1 MNCVFIIESD
11 PCIPNPCHKG
21 TCLMEEDDFSC
32 VCDGT
37 GYGGPTCNQAIINL
51 EPILDISDPTSIPV
65 TLSTTADLQTVVRFR
80 VKLSGPSHVIQMNV
94 YLRNNTSSFTLPG
107 VTGILTVSVI
117 DESKNIL
124 YMPKQRTVFVSGNA
138 RNQNS
143 SFFTKFNLQRGQ
155 LMPSCCTPDD
165 TLSITCPGTAQN
177 IVLKSACEWEKPS
190 KNVHRSVG
198 VVFAEGNKLSLPTSI
213 AGLRYRLKRHDD
225 IIVSTRSCTPCYAV
239 EPFHKQENP
248 ECYCYNFTILDT
260 QDFLKSR
267 ALAFTYLKEIQ
278 RLLPSWLHIA
288 VNLTFSQSRHMSKF
302 NSFAP
307 ITRSQ
312 DVVSSVEGCQ
322 KLNNLMNSI
331 YSVLR
336 HDKTISATIDGI
348 QYDYRENSDTGNTD
362 DPMCFAVSL
371 CQGEDSPVHMQISQ
385 PVHSILVSE
394 YLQQFTSRQWSIN
407 LNTVSVFK
415 SGTTTTIQQ
424 KFWNGV
430 RMITPP
436 DIEADVSINGE
447 IGADFKDEHL
457 ILKLDFTGKST
468 FDYKVSNLP
477 ISINYLHDSMAIFS
491 HSLNMN

>member
-1 MNCVFIIESD
+1 M
-11 PCIPNPCHKG
+11 PNPCFHNG
-21 TCLMEEDDFSC
+21 TCLKEENDFSC

-37 GYGGPTCNQAIINL
+37 GYGGHTCNLAIINL
-51 EPILDISDPTSIPV
+51 ELILDISDLNSISV
-65 TLSTTADLQTVVRFR
+65 TVSTTADLQIPVRFR
-80 VKLSGPSHVIQMNV
+80 VKLSGPNMHKEIKIVVLKQNNKKENLI
-94 YLRNNTSSFTLPG
+94 LRG
-107 VTGILTVSVI
+107 VNGILTIII
-117 DESKNIL
+117 DEEFDDIL
-124 YMPKQRTVFVSGNA
+124 FRPKQRTIFVRGNA
-138 RNQNS
+138 GSQNS

-155 LMPSCCTPDD
+155 LKPSCCTPDD
-165 TLSITCPGTAQN
+165 TLSIPCPNTIQK
-177 IVLKSACEWEKPS
+177 IVLKSACEWDETNKE
-190 KNVHRSVG
+190 VHRSVG

-213 AGLRYRLKRHDD
+213 AGFRYRVEMKKND
-225 IIVSTRSCTPCYAV
+225 IIDIFTSAGSCTPCDAV
-239 EPFHKQENP
+239 EPYCTQESP

-288 VNLTFSQSRHMSKF
+288 VNLTFSQSSHMSKF
-302 NSFAP
+302 DYFAP
-307 ITRSQ
+307 ITRSI
-312 DVVSSVEGCQ
+312 DAVSSVEGCQ
-322 KLNNLMNSI
+322 KLNSLTNSI

-394 YLQQFTSRQWSIN
+394 YLRQFTSRQWNIS

-415 SGTTTTIQQ
+415 SGTTPKIKQ

-430 RMITPP
+430 GMITPP
-436 DIEADVSINGE
+436 NITADVSINGE
-447 IGADFKDEHL
+447 IEADFKDQHLTLKLKFTGDATFNYTVGHL
-457 ILKLDFTGKST
+457 ITLFT
-468 FDYKVSNLP
+468 
-477 ISINYLHDSMAIFS
+477 
-491 HSLNMN
+491 